1 MGWFDVVAGIA
12 TGGLYTIGKAAYQA
26 GNAVESAGDAA
37 EEAGLAIA
45 VIGSTIETLGEQLI
59 STLKE
64 AEELLTI
71 NRLTPRSEADL
82 WDEEKSRLNALK
94 QEKTKVENELK
105 ALGVSNPS
113 SFSFNFWDIVSN
125 MDLVIK
131 QFQLLARLAA
141 VNKEIQNIF
150 YQEPGVLTT
159 GIYNA
164 KESLERFNTIEQ
176 PMIEDIL
183 ASLDDNFEVSEEIL
197 REIKKLFVTTTK
209 VSIPVTEQSESLKNK
224 LEALMVDKQYY
235 NKLLTRKDILT
246 SRMADVIRVHP
257 ENVFQIEID
266 SIRVPKENIYESDI
280 LDSVM
285 NIGNVIDSTINQE
298 HIKDELINAGNIKD
312 DITNVINIKDE
323 ASVVNVKD
331 DMTTVV
337 NIKDE
342 AVAIRTVRDDS
353 INAGTIIGKDATLE
367 TGVIREA
374 GNIVKVDRVSG
385 STAGSGIRSAAGKD
399 SLIAAVRADSAIVSA
414 FEEGDTLTAKD
425 ASVSLRALSAAAA
438 VATGTAAS
446 NSNTYMHSSMQ
457 PHGARISA
465 SLSTKFDGY
474 QRNYDS
480 MKAQKAFYARQA
492 QKLDK
497 KYEKLA
503 NKWVEVPGVIPGTLE
518 ELHEVLKR
526 VRTEEQPR
534 IDILL
539 DNLNAEVPRTLEE
552 LHGVLQV
559 VRTEEQPRIDA
570 LLDNLN
576 TGVPG
581 TLEEL
586 NAVLR
591 TVRTEEQPRIDL
603 LLDNL
608 NENLTES
615 KEAITK
621 ANETMESVQKAL
633 SLLDSGSKLNTN
645 MIKIGAT
652 VVGGLVVLNLFVG
665 LIVLIRMA
673 LGL

>member
-26 GNAVESAGDAA
+26 GNAAESAGDAA

-82 WDEEKSRLNALK
+82 WEEEKSRLNALK
-94 QEKTKVENELK
+94 QEKTKLENELK

-141 VNKEIQNIF
+141 VNKEIQDIY

-183 ASLDDNFEVSEEIL
+183 ASLDDNLEVSEEIL
-197 REIKKLFVTTTK
+197 QEIKKLFVTTSK
-209 VSIPVTEQSESLKNK
+209 VSIPVTEQSESLKDK
-224 LEALMVDKQYY
+224 LESLRVDKQYY

-257 ENVFQIEID
+257 ENVFQIGID
-266 SIRVPKENIYESDI
+266 SIRVPKENIYATDI
-280 LDSVM
+280 LDSVI
-285 NIGNVIDSTINQE
+285 NISNIVDSTINQE
-298 HIKDELINAGNIKD
+298 NIKDELINAGNIKE

-323 ASVVNVKD
+323 SSVVNVKD
-331 DMTTVV
+331 DMTTAV

-342 AVAIRTVRDDS
+342 AVVIGAVRKDS

-367 TGVIREA
+367 TGVVREA
-374 GNIVKVDRVSG
+374 GNVVKVDEVSG
-385 STAGSGIRSAAGKD
+385 STAGSSVGSAAGKD
-399 SLIAAVRADSAIVSA
+399 SLIAPKTNSAIVSTL
-414 FEEGDTLTAKD
+414 EEGDTLAAKD
-425 ASVSLRALSAAAA
+425 VTVSLRALSAAAA
-438 VATGTAAS
+438 VATGTAAP

-497 KYEKLA
+497 EYEKLA

-518 ELHEVLKR
+518 ELHGVLKR

-539 DNLNAEVPRTLEE
+539 DNLNAEIPRTLEE
-552 LHGVLQV
+552 LHGVLRV
-559 VRTEEQPRIDA
+559 VRTEEQPRM
-570 LLDNLN
+570 
-576 TGVPG
+576 
-581 TLEEL
+581 
-586 NAVLR
+586 
-591 TVRTEEQPRIDL
+591 DL

-608 NENLTES
+608 NANLTES

-633 SLLDSGSKLNTN
+633 SLLDTGSKLNTN
-645 MIKIGAT
+645 MIKIGAMA
-652 VVGGLVVLNLFVG
+652 VGGLVVLNLFVG

>member
-26 GNAVESAGDAA
+26 GNAAESAGDAA

-71 NRLTPRSEADL
+71 NRLTPRSEVDL
-82 WDEEKSRLNALK
+82 WEEEKSRLNALK

-141 VNKEIQNIF
+141 VNKEIQDIY

-183 ASLDDNFEVSEEIL
+183 ASLDDNLEVSEEIL
-197 REIKKLFVTTTK
+197 QEIKKLFVTTTK
-209 VSIPVTEQSESLKNK
+209 VSIPVTEQSASLKDKLESLR
-224 LEALMVDKQYY
+224 VDKQYY

-257 ENVFQIEID
+257 ENVFQIGID
-266 SIRVPKENIYESDI
+266 SISVPKENIYASDI

-298 HIKDELINAGNIKD
+298 NIKDELINTESIKD
-312 DITNVINIKDE
+312 DITNVINVKDE
-323 ASVVNVKD
+323 ANVVNVKED
-331 DMTTVV
+331 LATVV

-342 AVAIRTVRDDS
+342 AVVIEAVLDDS
-353 INAGTIIGKDATLE
+353 INAGTILGKDATLE
-367 TGVIREA
+367 TGVVREA
-374 GNIVKVDRVSG
+374 GNVVKVDEVSG
-385 STAGSGIRSAAGKD
+385 STAGSSVGSAAGKD
-399 SLIAAVRADSAIVSA
+399 SLIAPKANSAIVSTL
-414 FEEGDTLTAKD
+414 EEGDTLAAKD
-425 ASVSLRALSAAAA
+425 VTVSLRALSAAAA

-518 ELHEVLKR
+518 ELHGVLKR

-539 DNLNAEVPRTLEE
+539 DNFNAEVPRTLEE
-552 LHGVLQV
+552 LHGVLRV
-559 VRTEEQPRIDA
+559 
-570 LLDNLN
+570 
-576 TGVPG
+576 
-581 TLEEL
+581 
-586 NAVLR
+586 
-591 TVRTEEQPRIDL
+591 VRTEEQPRIDL

-608 NENLTES
+608 NANLTES

-633 SLLDSGSKLNTN
+633 SLLDTGSKLNTN
-645 MIKIGAT
+645 MIKIGAMA
-652 VVGGLVVLNLFVG
+652 VGGLVVLNLFVG

>member
-26 GNAVESAGDAA
+26 GNAAESAGDAA

-71 NRLTPRSEADL
+71 NRLTPRSEVDL
-82 WDEEKSRLNALK
+82 WEEEKSRLNALK

-141 VNKEIQNIF
+141 VNKEIQDIY

-183 ASLDDNFEVSEEIL
+183 ASLDDNLEVSEEIL
-197 REIKKLFVTTTK
+197 QEIKKLFVTTTK
-209 VSIPVTEQSESLKNK
+209 VSIPVTEQSASLKDKLESLR
-224 LEALMVDKQYY
+224 VDKQYY

-257 ENVFQIEID
+257 ENVFLIGID
-266 SIRVPKENIYESDI
+266 SISVPKENIYASDI

-298 HIKDELINAGNIKD
+298 NIKDELINTESIKD
-312 DITNVINIKDE
+312 DITNVINVKDE
-323 ASVVNVKD
+323 ANVVNVKED
-331 DMTTVV
+331 LATVV

-342 AVAIRTVRDDS
+342 AVVIEAVLDDS
-353 INAGTIIGKDATLE
+353 INAGTILGKDATLE
-367 TGVIREA
+367 TGVVREA
-374 GNIVKVDRVSG
+374 GNVVKVDEVSG
-385 STAGSGIRSAAGKD
+385 STAGSSVGSAAGKD
-399 SLIAAVRADSAIVSA
+399 SLIAPKANSAIVSTL
-414 FEEGDTLTAKD
+414 EEGDTLAAKD
-425 ASVSLRALSAAAA
+425 VTVSLRALSAAAA

-518 ELHEVLKR
+518 ELHGVLKR

-539 DNLNAEVPRTLEE
+539 DNFNAEVPRTLEE
-552 LHGVLQV
+552 LHGVLRV
-559 VRTEEQPRIDA
+559 
-570 LLDNLN
+570 
-576 TGVPG
+576 
-581 TLEEL
+581 
-586 NAVLR
+586 
-591 TVRTEEQPRIDL
+591 VRTEEQPRIDL

-608 NENLTES
+608 NANLTES

-633 SLLDSGSKLNTN
+633 SLLDTGSKLNTN
-645 MIKIGAT
+645 MIKIGAMA
-652 VVGGLVVLNLFVG
+652 VGGLVVLNLFVG

>member
-26 GNAVESAGDAA
+26 GNAAESAGDAA

-82 WDEEKSRLNALK
+82 WDEEKSRLNVLK

-105 ALGVSNPS
+105 ELGVSNPS

-131 QFQLLARLAA
+131 QFQLLGRLAA

-183 ASLDDNFEVSEEIL
+183 ASLDDNLEVSEEIL
-197 REIKKLFVTTTK
+197 REIKKLFVSTTK
-209 VSIPVTEQSESLKNK
+209 VSIPVTEQSESLKDN
-224 LEALMVDKQYY
+224 LEAIRVDKQYY
-235 NKLLTRKDILT
+235 NKLLTRKEILT
-246 SRMADVIRVHP
+246 SRMADVIRVYP
-257 ENVFQIEID
+257 ENVFQIGID
-266 SIRVPKENIYESDI
+266 SIRVPKENIYASDI

-298 HIKDELINAGNIKD
+298 NIKDDLINAGNIKD
-312 DITNVINIKDE
+312 DVTNVINITDE
-323 ASVVNVKD
+323 AGVVNVKD

-342 AVAIRTVRDDS
+342 AVVIEAVREDS
-353 INAGTIIGKDATLE
+353 INTGTIIGKDATLE
-367 TGVIREA
+367 TDVIRET
-374 GNIVKVDRVSG
+374 GNLVKVDGVSG
-385 STAGSGIRSAAGKD
+385 STAGSIGSAAGKD
-399 SLIAAVRADSAIVSA
+399 GPIASKANRAIVNA
-414 FEEGDTLTAKD
+414 LEEGDTLAAKD
-425 ASVSLRALSAAAA
+425 VSASLRALSTAAA

-446 NSNTYMHSSMQ
+446 NSNTYVHSSMQ

-518 ELHEVLKR
+518 ELHGVLNR

-608 NENLTES
+608 NANLTES

-633 SLLDSGSKLNTN
+633 SLLDTGSKLNTN
-645 MIKIGAT
+645 MIKIGAMA
-652 VVGGLVVLNLFVG
+652 VGGLVVLNLFVG

>member
-26 GNAVESAGDAA
+26 GNAAESAGDAA

-82 WDEEKSRLNALK
+82 WDEEKLRLNALK

-183 ASLDDNFEVSEEIL
+183 ASLDDNLEVSEEIL
-197 REIKKLFVTTTK
+197 REIKKLFVSTTK

-224 LEALMVDKQYY
+224 LEALRVDKQYY

-257 ENVFQIEID
+257 ENVFQIGID
-266 SIRVPKENIYESDI
+266 SIRVPKENIYASDI

-285 NIGNVIDSTINQE
+285 NISNIIDSTINQE
-298 HIKDELINAGNIKD
+298 SIKDELINAGNIKD

-331 DMTTVV
+331 GMTTVV

-342 AVAIRTVRDDS
+342 AVAIGTVREDS

-374 GNIVKVDRVSG
+374 GNIVKVDGVSG
-385 STAGSGIRSAAGKD
+385 STAGSSIGSAAGKD
-399 SLIAAVRADSAIVSA
+399 RLITTVKTNGAVVNAL
-414 FEEGDTLTAKD
+414 EEGDTLAAKD
-425 ASVSLRALSAAAA
+425 VSVSLRALSAAATF
-438 VATGTAAS
+438 ATGTAAS
-446 NSNTYMHSSMQ
+446 NSSTYMHSSMQ

-480 MKAQKAFYARQA
+480 IKAQKAFYVRQT

-518 ELHEVLKR
+518 EFHEVLKR
-526 VRTEEQPR
+526 IRTEEQPR

-581 TLEEL
+581 TLVEL

-591 TVRTEEQPRIDL
+591 TIRTEEQPRIDL

-608 NENLTES
+608 NANLTES

-621 ANETMESVQKAL
+621 ANETMESVQNAL
-633 SLLDSGSKLNTN
+633 SLLDAGSKLNTN
-645 MIKIGAT
+645 MIKIGAMA
-652 VVGGLVVLNLFVG
+652 VGGLVVLNLFVG
-665 LIVLIRMA
+665 LIVLTRMA

>member
-26 GNAVESAGDAA
+26 GNAAESAGNAA
-37 EEAGLAIA
+37 EEAGLAVA
-45 VIGSTIETLGEQLI
+45 VIGSTIQTIGEQLV

-94 QEKTKVENELK
+94 QEKIKVENELK
-105 ALGVSNPS
+105 ALGVSDPS

-164 KESLERFNTIEQ
+164 KESLERFNVIEQ

-183 ASLDDNFEVSEEIL
+183 ASLDDNLEVSEEIL
-197 REIKKLFVTTTK
+197 QEVKKLFVSTTK
-209 VSIPVTEQSESLKNK
+209 IPIPPAEQSDSLKGR
-224 LEALMVDKQYY
+224 LEAINIDKQYY

-246 SRMADVIRVHP
+246 SGMSDVIRVYP
-257 ENVFQIEID
+257 ENVFQIGID
-266 SIRVPKENIYESDI
+266 SIRVPKENIYASDI

-285 NIGNVIDSTINQE
+285 NIGNIVDSTINE
-298 HIKDELINAGNIKD
+298 GNIKD
-312 DITNVINIKDE
+312 DLINSGNIEDDITN
-323 ASVVNVKD
+323 VVNVKD
-331 DMTTVV
+331 DLTTVV

-342 AVAIRTVRDDS
+342 AMVIGAVRDDS
-353 INAGTIIGKDATLE
+353 IDEGTVIGKDTAIEVVAT
-367 TGVIREA
+367 RES
-374 GNIVKVDRVSG
+374 GNIVKIEGVSG
-385 STAGSGIRSAAGKD
+385 PNAGSIIRSAAGKD
-399 SLIAAVRADSAIVSA
+399 SVVTVKANSAIISA
-414 FEEGDTLTAKD
+414 LKEGDNLTAES
-425 ASVSLRALSAAAA
+425 ATVSLRALSAATAA
-438 VATGTAAS
+438 ATGKTAS
-446 NSNTYMHSSMQ
+446 RTYMMSSMQ
-457 PHGARISA
+457 PYGARISA

-474 QRNYDS
+474 QRNYDF
-480 MKAQKAFYARQA
+480 MKAQKAFYARQSL
-492 QKLDK
+492 KLDK
-497 KYEKLA
+497 AYDKMA

-518 ELHEVLKR
+518 ELHGVLKR
-526 VRTEEQPR
+526 VKTEEQPR
-534 IDILL
+534 IDLLL
-539 DNLNAEVPRTLEE
+539 DNLNIQVPRTLEE

-559 VRTEEQPRIDA
+559 VRTEEQPRID
-570 LLDNLN
+570 
-576 TGVPG
+576 
-581 TLEEL
+581 
-586 NAVLR
+586 
-591 TVRTEEQPRIDL
+591 L

-608 NENLTES
+608 NANLAES
-615 KEAITK
+615 KEAISK
-621 ANETMESVQKAL
+621 ANETMESVQRAL
-633 SLLDSGSKLNTN
+633 SLIDTGSKLNTN
-645 MIKIGAT
+645 MIKIGAMA
-652 VVGGLVVLNLFVG
+652 VGGLIVLNLFVG

>member
-26 GNAVESAGDAA
+26 GNAAESAGDAA

-82 WDEEKSRLNALK
+82 WEEEKSRLNALK
-94 QEKTKVENELK
+94 QEKTKLENELK

-141 VNKEIQNIF
+141 VNKEIQDIY

-183 ASLDDNFEVSEEIL
+183 ASLDDNLEVSEEIL
-197 REIKKLFVTTTK
+197 QEIKKLFVTTTK

-224 LEALMVDKQYY
+224 LEAIRVDKQYY

-246 SRMADVIRVHP
+246 SRMADVIRIHP
-257 ENVFQIEID
+257 ENVFQIGID
-266 SIRVPKENIYESDI
+266 SIRVPKENIYASDI

-285 NIGNVIDSTINQE
+285 NISNIIDSTINQE
-298 HIKDELINAGNIKD
+298 NIKDELINAGNIKD
-312 DITNVINIKDE
+312 GITNVINIKDE
-323 ASVVNVKD
+323 ASVVNLKD

-342 AVAIRTVRDDS
+342 AVAIGAVRDDS

-367 TGVIREA
+367 TDVIREA
-374 GNIVKVDRVSG
+374 GNIVKVDGVSG
-385 STAGSGIRSAAGKD
+385 STAGSIGSVAGKGGP
-399 SLIAAVRADSAIVSA
+399 IAPKINSAIVSSL
-414 FEEGDTLTAKD
+414 EEGDALEVKD
-425 ASVSLRALSAAAA
+425 VAVSLRALSAAA
-438 VATGTAAS
+438 VATGTAAP
-446 NSNTYMHSSMQ
+446 NSNTYMRSSVQ

-518 ELHEVLKR
+518 ELHGVLKH

-603 LLDNL
+603 LFDNL
-608 NENLTES
+608 NANLTES

-621 ANETMESVQKAL
+621 ANETMESVQRAL
-633 SLLDSGSKLNTN
+633 SLLDTGSKLNTN
-645 MIKIGAT
+645 MIKIGAMA
-652 VVGGLVVLNLFVG
+652 VSGLVVLNLFVG

>member
-26 GNAVESAGDAA
+26 GNAAESAGDAA

-105 ALGVSNPS
+105 ELGVSNPS

-141 VNKEIQNIF
+141 VNKEIQDIY

-183 ASLDDNFEVSEEIL
+183 ASLDDNLEVSEEIL
-197 REIKKLFVTTTK
+197 QEIKKLFVTTTK
-209 VSIPVTEQSESLKNK
+209 VSIPVTEQSESLKDK
-224 LEALMVDKQYY
+224 LEALRVDKQYY

-246 SRMADVIRVHP
+246 SRMADVIRVYP
-257 ENVFQIEID
+257 ENVFRIGID
-266 SIRVPKENIYESDI
+266 SIRVPKENIYASDI

-285 NIGNVIDSTINQE
+285 NISNIIDST
-298 HIKDELINAGNIKD
+298 INAGNIKD

-323 ASVVNVKD
+323 SSVVNVKD

-342 AVAIRTVRDDS
+342 AVIIGAVREDS

-374 GNIVKVDRVSG
+374 GNIVKVEGVSG
-385 STAGSGIRSAAGKD
+385 STAGPSIGSAASKD
-399 SLIAAVRADSAIVSA
+399 SPIAPKANSAIVSSL
-414 FEEGDTLTAKD
+414 EEGDTLAAKD
-425 ASVSLRALSAAAA
+425 VTVSLRALSAAAA
-438 VATGTAAS
+438 VTTGTVAS

-518 ELHEVLKR
+518 ELHGVLKR

-552 LHGVLQV
+552 LHGMLQV

-608 NENLTES
+608 NANLTES

-633 SLLDSGSKLNTN
+633 SLIDTGSKLNTN
-645 MIKIGAT
+645 MIKIGAMA
-652 VVGGLVVLNLFVG
+652 VGGLVVLNLFVG

>member
-26 GNAVESAGDAA
+26 GNAAESAGNAA
-37 EEAGLAIA
+37 EEAGLAVA
-45 VIGSTIETLGEQLI
+45 VIGSTIEAVGKQLV

-71 NRLTPRSEADL
+71 DRLTPRSEADL
-82 WDEEKSRLNALK
+82 WDEEKSRLNSLR

-105 ALGVSNPS
+105 KLGISNPS
-113 SFSFNFWDIVSN
+113 SFNFNFWDIVSN
-125 MDLVIK
+125 IDLVIQ

-183 ASLDDNFEVSEEIL
+183 ASLDDNLEVSEEIL
-197 REIKKLFVTTTK
+197 QEIKKLFVTTKK
-209 VSIPVTEQSESLKNK
+209 VEIPVGEQSESLKGK
-224 LEALMVDKQYY
+224 LEAIRIDKQYY

-246 SRMADVIRVHP
+246 SKMSEVMRVYP
-257 ENVFQIEID
+257 ENVFHIGVD
-266 SIRVPKENIYESDI
+266 SIKVPYENVYASDI
-280 LDSVM
+280 LESIT
-285 NIGNVIDSTINQE
+285 NIGSIVDNQVNTGSIVDNTIVQGN
-298 HIKDELINAGNIKD
+298 IRDGLVNAGSIKDNAANLKDELTA
-312 DITNVINIKDE
+312 
-323 ASVVNVKD
+323 
-331 DMTTVV
+331 V

-342 AVAIRTVRDDS
+342 TVLIGAVRDVAVNSGNTLSKEVSGGTSVIKEAGS
-353 INAGTIIGKDATLE
+353 IAAANKVSGLTEGSIIG
-367 TGVIREA
+367 
-374 GNIVKVDRVSG
+374 
-385 STAGSGIRSAAGKD
+385 SAVVKD
-399 SLIAAVRADSAIVSA
+399 SSVMAARTGGTIVSA
-414 FEEGDTLTAKD
+414 LEEGNNVSAGN
-425 ASVSLRALSAAAA
+425 AAVSLRALSSATAA
-438 VATGTAAS
+438 VS
-446 NSNTYMHSSMQ
+446 ELRSYSYMSSMQ
-457 PHGARISA
+457 PYGARISA

-474 QRNYDS
+474 QRNYDL
-480 MKAQKAFYARQA
+480 MKAQKAFYARQSL
-492 QKLDK
+492 KLDK
-497 KYEKLA
+497 HYEKLV

-518 ELHEVLKR
+518 ELHGVLQR

-534 IDILL
+534 ID
-539 DNLNAEVPRTLEE
+539 V
-552 LHGVLQV
+552 
-559 VRTEEQPRIDA
+559 

-586 NAVLR
+586 GAVLR
-591 TVRTEEQPRIDL
+591 TVRTEEQPRIDT

-608 NENLTES
+608 NANLTES
-615 KEAITK
+615 KEAISK

-633 SLLDSGSKLNTN
+633 SLLDTGSKLNTN
-645 MIKIGAT
+645 LIKIGAMA
-652 VVGGLVVLNLFVG
+652 VGGLVVLNLFVG

-673 LGL
+673 LGM